1 MDEIKHF
8 NHNHGKDGRFTF
20 GSGGS
25 KPLQKI
31 ASKKLKDTN
40 KEYKGPFK
48 KARKN
53 ADKKRNT
60 KIRSARAKIASIK
73 KKMDERS
80 AEHVKKEIR
89 EAIIE
94 GNAKKVM
101 KNYRSMTTDELQ
113 EAKKRISLIN
123 DLNKISKDSDKSFIN
138 KLLNT
143 DTKKVGGFLDLAN
156 KGMDTYGK
164 YSKFKKELADTNNSN
179 EVQKVIEKYKDVE
192 LPDDGYVPKHMKGI
206 KHSDEIKHYNHNHGK
221 DGRFTFGNVPLTTYT
236 DINGITSYKVPY
248 DTKYQGL
255 SKIKIPFL
263 DKHIGKGKESYAII
277 RKDLLKDDLNIKKGS
292 KIYRMSSTKEKPGNT
307 PAYVTIN
314 ERDKNRYIIFMRA
327 LSGEKGVSKYL
338 HTFTAKKN
346 IKIPSY
352 YKQINT
358 FSELMKD
365 DTFRRNYLKLVTLLP
380 NYEGNKSINN
390 IIKSINNPN
399 YEEQKLT
406 KTYNDFYLHI
416 LQPADKHVEKTD
428 NAYNFIRNKYKEA
441 LMEQGYDGYLDN
453 MDIHMVSESPIYL
466 FNTKETLN
474 DNPKIIDATKIYKKL
489 YNSPDAYDQVK
500 SRIIEE

>member
-8 NHNHGKDGRFTF
+8 NYNHGKDGRFTF

-25 KPLQKI
+25 KSLQKI

-53 ADKKRNT
+53 ADKKRNI

-73 KKMDERS
+73 KKLDERNE
-80 AEHVKKEIR
+80 EHVKKEIR

-123 DLNKISKDSDKSFIN
+123 DLNKISKDSDKSFIK

-143 DTKKVGGFLDLAN
+143 DIKKVGGFLDLAN

-192 LPDDGYVPKHMKGI
+192 LPDDGYKPKHMK
-206 KHSDEIKHYNHNHGK
+206 EVKHYNYNHRHGK
-221 DGRFTFGNVPLTTYT
+221 DERFTFGNTPLRTYT

-263 DKHIGKGKESYAII
+263 NKHIGKGKESYAII
-277 RKDLLKDDLNIKKGS
+277 RKDLLKNDLNIKK
-292 KIYRMSSTKEKPGNT
+292 R
-307 PAYVTIN
+307 
-314 ERDKNRYIIFMRA
+314 
-327 LSGEKGVSKYL
+327 
-338 HTFTAKKN
+338 
-346 IKIPSY
+346 
-352 YKQINT
+352 
-358 FSELMKD
+358 
-365 DTFRRNYLKLVTLLP
+365 
-380 NYEGNKSINN
+380 
-390 IIKSINNPN
+390 
-399 YEEQKLT
+399 
-406 KTYNDFYLHI
+406 
-416 LQPADKHVEKTD
+416 
-428 NAYNFIRNKYKEA
+428 
-441 LMEQGYDGYLDN
+441 
-453 MDIHMVSESPIYL
+453 
-466 FNTKETLN
+466 
-474 DNPKIIDATKIYKKL
+474 
-489 YNSPDAYDQVK
+489 
-500 SRIIEE
+500 

>member
-1 MDEIKHF
+1 MKQHGLEVIRMDEIKHF

-25 KPLQKI
+25 KSLQSI

-123 DLNKISKDSDKSFIN
+123 DLNKMSKDSDKSFIK

-192 LPDDGYVPKHMKGI
+192 LPDDGYIPKHMKGI
-206 KHSDEIKHYNHNHGK
+206 KHSDEIKHYNHNHDK
-221 DGRFTFGNVPLTTYT
+221 NGRFTFGNISLSPYT
-236 DINGITSYKVPY
+236 DINGIVPYKVPY

-255 SKIKIPFL
+255 SKIKIPL
-263 DKHIGKGKESYAII
+263 
-277 RKDLLKDDLNIKKGS
+277 
-292 KIYRMSSTKEKPGNT
+292 
-307 PAYVTIN
+307 
-314 ERDKNRYIIFMRA
+314 
-327 LSGEKGVSKYL
+327 
-338 HTFTAKKN
+338 
-346 IKIPSY
+346 
-352 YKQINT
+352 
-358 FSELMKD
+358 
-365 DTFRRNYLKLVTLLP
+365 
-380 NYEGNKSINN
+380 
-390 IIKSINNPN
+390 
-399 YEEQKLT
+399 
-406 KTYNDFYLHI
+406 
-416 LQPADKHVEKTD
+416 
-428 NAYNFIRNKYKEA
+428 
-441 LMEQGYDGYLDN
+441 
-453 MDIHMVSESPIYL
+453 VSESPIYL
-466 FNTKETLN
+466 FNGKETLN
-474 DNPKIIDATKIYKKL
+474 DNPKIIDATKIHKKL
-489 YNSPDAYDQVK
+489 RNDPYAYDYVK